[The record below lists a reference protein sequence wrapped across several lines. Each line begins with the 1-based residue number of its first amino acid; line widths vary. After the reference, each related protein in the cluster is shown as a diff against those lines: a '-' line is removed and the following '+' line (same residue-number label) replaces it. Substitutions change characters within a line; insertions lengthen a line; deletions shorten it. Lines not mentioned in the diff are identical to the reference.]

1 MFETWSRFVRIHG
14 NSEPTIEAAPMKNVW
29 TAKPLVRCSSDSM
42 SPTNARMG
50 SMVMLIDAS
59 SIHNM
64 PAATHRVG
72 EFGRTNKAS
81 DARIA
86 PVRK

>member
-1 MFETWSRFVRIHG
+1 
-14 NSEPTIEAAPMKNVW
+14 
-29 TAKPLVRCSSDSM
+29 M

-50 SMVMLIDAS
+50 SMVILRDAS

-64 PAATHRVG
+64 PAATHKVG
-72 EFGRTNKAS
+72 ELGKTNNDS